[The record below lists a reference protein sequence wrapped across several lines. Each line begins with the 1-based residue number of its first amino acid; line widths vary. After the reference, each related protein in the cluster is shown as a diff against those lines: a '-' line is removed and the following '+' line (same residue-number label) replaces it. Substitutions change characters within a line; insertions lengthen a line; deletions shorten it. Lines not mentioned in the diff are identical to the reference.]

1 MGNEEQETPAI
12 ADRIPISGE
21 ISSAIEQWRDR
32 GEGGQLGQPQQVKEI
47 KVFSTRWGIWMC
59 TRFRIVPRGD
69 DILEIIGT
77 DFKFSRK
84 NGFSRVGL
92 NVATTEKK
100 VKRQLSYRV
109 RNRSKSKTNED
120 LLVEM
125 SEKIGFEVE
134 VLRPNSSTELAKIYW
149 VLNLSDVVIGVQ
161 GATMTH
167 FLFMRPGS
175 MLIQVIPLGTSWAA
189 EA

>member
-1 MGNEEQETPAI
+1 MERPK
-12 ADRIPISGE
+12 
-21 ISSAIEQWRDR
+21 
-32 GEGGQLGQPQQVKEI
+32 L
-47 KVFSTRWGIWMC
+47 M
-59 TRFRIVPRGD
+59 IV
-69 DILEIIGT
+69 
-77 DFKFSRK
+77 SRNK
-84 NGFSRVGL
+84 
-92 NVATTEKK
+92 
-100 VKRQLSYRV
+100 
-109 RNRSKSKTNED
+109 SKSKTNED

-134 VLRPNSSTELAKIYW
+134 VLRPNSSTKLAKIYW

-161 GATMTH
+161 GATMTY